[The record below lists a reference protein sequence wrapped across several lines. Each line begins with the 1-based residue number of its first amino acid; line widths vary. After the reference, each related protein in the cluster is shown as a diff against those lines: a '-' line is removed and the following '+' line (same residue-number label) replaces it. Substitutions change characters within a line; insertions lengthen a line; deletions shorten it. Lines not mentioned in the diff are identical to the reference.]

1 MKYNPTSGWS
11 RSECVTQSE
20 VRTDLDDRMSC
31 RSRLDGSSAALRL
44 VMRPVVGPG
53 LDLQLQL
60 TLVKLAGQ
68 RPVERRWRRSP
79 GGRDSK
85 HSVIR
90 SYASAATNIHLLLFG
105 LKYVRKMW
113 EMLIRSWF
121 FSLPQKWITLISS
134 YSCQLIDSL
143 ISSLQFEDKK
153 HWMTRYPS

>member
-1 MKYNPTSGWS
+1 MNRKKEKILIFQS
-11 RSECVTQSE
+11 RNQNVCYIFFTNFNKWNIIQHQGGVEASVTQSE

-113 EMLIRSWF
+113 EMLIRRIF
-121 FSLPQKWITLISS
+121 FS
-134 YSCQLIDSL
+134 
-143 ISSLQFEDKK
+143 
-153 HWMTRYPS
+153 PSKMNHTD